1 LECISLPIPGDIGK
15 QTANPFA
22 PSPSDPAVPTNDFW
36 LVLNVSTFES
46 PLIPTQVWTPLPK
59 SLEGISYSF
68 PSQTVPTARIVVTLP
83 LPGSTAELE
92 DLDSL
97 EVLLRQYGCLGAEIT
112 ALTDIE
118 APHMGMNA
126 GPASQDM
133 RGRLVLINEDSG
145 EVVGELD
152 QKLDIQEDKRIAQDD
167 KDKPVMLDFGGEVD
181 GYAPQ
186 VIVKTVPQEEM
197 DDWILK
203 GAHYMR

>member
-1 LECISLPIPGDIGK
+1 
-15 QTANPFA
+15 
-22 PSPSDPAVPTNDFW
+22 
-36 LVLNVSTFES
+36 
-46 PLIPTQVWTPLPK
+46 
-59 SLEGISYSF
+59 
-68 PSQTVPTARIVVTLP
+68 
-83 LPGSTAELE
+83 
-92 DLDSL
+92 
-97 EVLLRQYGCLGAEIT
+97 
-112 ALTDIE
+112 
-118 APHMGMNA
+118 MGMNA

-152 QKLDIQEDKRIAQDD
+152 QKLDIQEDKRIAQGD